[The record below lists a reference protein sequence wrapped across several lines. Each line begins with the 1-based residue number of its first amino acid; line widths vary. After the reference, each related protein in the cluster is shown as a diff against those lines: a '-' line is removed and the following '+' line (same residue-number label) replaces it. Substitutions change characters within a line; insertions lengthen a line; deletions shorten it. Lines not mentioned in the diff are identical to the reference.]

1 MLDKLRQS
9 KERTLWI
16 AFGLFMVTLIGSLGA
31 CGAIK

>member
-1 MLDKLRQS
+1 MLNRLKQS

-16 AFGLFMVTLIGSLGA
+16 AFILVMASLVGTLGA